1 MITKVF
7 LTRGHPWM
15 RLPHYLKNC
24 LSIATPDE
32 ISDDEFELIEFFV
45 MRLYSKTCNTKE
57 VNETRGILF
66 SWYNKVIENIRPTK
80 GALRQHVLRSVLQ
93 SSKWQQFLHKDF
105 DGRDAYQ
112 WD

>member
-80 GALRQHVLRSVLQ
+80 GALRQHVL
-93 SSKWQQFLHKDF
+93 
-105 DGRDAYQ
+105 
-112 WD
+112 